1 MTVIQTHPSS
11 DPARVPDAASIQA
24 AAEDATSDMH
34 AAAGE
39 STAPAPQDRARRAHP
54 ARIAFLTRRPTR
66 WSLVVPLVAILAGGM
81 FAASST
87 TSGGST
93 LRSAATGIPDLI
105 REGNRTNASATD
117 RLDALESEIDA
128 LTEQAS
134 VDDADLEQLYDQGNA
149 LAPAAARTAVI
160 GPVIEVQLND
170 APVSAS
176 NIPEGFTVDDVVVH
190 QQDVQA
196 VVNALWAG
204 GAEAMMLMDQRVI
217 STSAVR
223 CVGNTLILQGRVY
236 SPPYVIQAM
245 GDPVALKAAL
255 DADEKVAIY
264 RQYVARLGLGYNVSA
279 HGELTFPAYAGS
291 ITPVYAEA
299 TS

>member
-1 MTVIQTHPSS
+1 MPVVVHVGLVAVA
-11 DPARVPDAASIQA
+11 ARGGDFAEPGAVGSLHERQRTLE
-24 AAEDATSDMH
+24 AEDAGNGLGGQSVLG
-34 AAAGE
+34 GE
-39 STAPAPQDRARRAHP
+39 LVSQVAPAPPEFGGNVTDLRRAV
-54 ARIAFLTRRPTR
+54 ARA
-66 WSLVVPLVAILAGGM
+66 
-81 FAASST
+81 
-87 TSGGST
+87 
-93 LRSAATGIPDLI
+93 
-105 REGNRTNASATD
+105 
-117 RLDALESEIDA
+117 
-128 LTEQAS
+128 
-134 VDDADLEQLYDQGNA
+134 
-149 LAPAAARTAVI
+149 AAARTAVI